1 MRFKVDGCTKDGA
14 YDDDDDD
21 DDDGTIMTT

>member
-21 DDDGTIMTT
+21 DDDGTMMMT